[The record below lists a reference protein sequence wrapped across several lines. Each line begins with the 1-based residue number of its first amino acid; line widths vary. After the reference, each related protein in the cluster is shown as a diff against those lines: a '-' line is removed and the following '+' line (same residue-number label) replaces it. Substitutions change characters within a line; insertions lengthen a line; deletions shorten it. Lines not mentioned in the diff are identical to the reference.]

1 MHTRC
6 SMPCLQTPGVVPS
19 AWRGALAAVCWLA
32 LALLAQAVLP
42 RPALAQARSFSDQ
55 FDFERFKDGF
65 QHEIAFREA
74 AIHVAWGAEPLCDDT
89 TEIEP
94 FVLWSTRT
102 LRRRLSARQ
111 EKLFTEATGM
121 DQHWRVAWLDE
132 AAPDALKIGTRVV
145 AVNQRPLPE
154 PGTRFEMT
162 ALLRGGSTLSVDDQ
176 AFWAVMHQAREEANE
191 GQRMTLTLEGG
202 QQVVVSTQTGC
213 AGSVVATAFDD
224 EPGNFL
230 RQEGK
235 RSKLPGHALM
245 GASHRDEFRW
255 LAAFGTY
262 FLASE
267 GSIRRERSAES
278 AGQAYLV
285 GKVLTLAVPGAGTLL
300 SAIEA
305 QTQRALQVDSLVGGA
320 DLFANEVVMALG
332 GNPAAGLR
340 LVDRLQAAG
349 APIDVLQPDAFR
361 RSNIELQLQ
370 RLREIDAARRQA
382 EAAEAAG
389 AGQGAAARR

>member
-1 MHTRC
+1 MWSLH
-6 SMPCLQTPGVVPS
+6 TPGTVRA
-19 AWRGALAAVCWLA
+19 AWRGTLAAAFLA
-32 LALLAQAVLP
+32 LAVLP
-42 RPALAQARSFSDQ
+42 TAAQVRSFADQ

-102 LRRRLSARQ
+102 LRKRLSAKQ

-145 AVNQRPLPE
+145 AVNKRPLPE

-176 AFWAVMHQAREEANE
+176 AFWTVMHKAREEANE

-202 QQVVVSTQTGC
+202 QEVVASTQTGC
-213 AGSVVATAFDD
+213 AGSVMATAFDD

-235 RSKLPGHALM
+235 RSKLPGNALM

-255 LAAFGTY
+255 LAAFGTF

-267 GSIRRERSAES
+267 GSVRRERSAES
-278 AGQAYLV
+278 AGQAYMV

-332 GNPAAGLR
+332 GDPGAGLR
-340 LVDRLQAAG
+340 LVDRLKASG

-370 RLREIDAARRQA
+370 RLREIDAARRKA
-382 EAAEAAG
+382 EAAEAAAE
-389 AGQGAAARR
+389 AGGGAAKR

>member
-1 MHTRC
+1 MLSAPRAGW
-6 SMPCLQTPGVVPS
+6 GVLLLV
-19 AWRGALAAVCWLA
+19 ALWLPAARA
-32 LALLAQAVLP
+32 GE
-42 RPALAQARSFSDQ
+42 FSDE
-55 FDFERFKDGF
+55 FDRQRFKDGF

-89 TEIEP
+89 SEIEP

-102 LRRRLSARQ
+102 LRKRLSNHQ
-111 EKLFTEATGM
+111 EKLFTQATGM

-132 AAPDALKIGTRVV
+132 AAPDELKIGTRVI
-145 AVNQRPLPE
+145 AVNKRPLPE
-154 PGTRFEMT
+154 PGTKFEMT

-176 AFWAVMHQAREEANE
+176 AFWTVMHKAREEAID
-191 GQRMTLTLEGG
+191 GQQMTLTLEGG
-202 QQVVVSTQTGC
+202 KEVKVSTQTGC

-230 RQEGK
+230 RQEG
-235 RSKLPGHALM
+235 RRTKLPGNALM
-245 GASHRDEFRW
+245 AASHRDEFRW
-255 LAAFGTY
+255 LAAFGTF

-267 GSIRRERSAES
+267 GSVRRERSAES
-278 AGQAYLV
+278 AGQAYMV

-320 DLFANEVVMALG
+320 DLFANEVVMAMG

-340 LVDRLQAAG
+340 LVDRVKAAG

-361 RSNIELQLQ
+361 RSNIELHLKQ
-370 RLREIDAARRQA
+370 LREIDAARRKADAAA

-389 AGQGAAARR
+389 GTAPKDGVAKEAVPPRKP

>member
-1 MHTRC
+1 MRVLVRVLVRVL
-6 SMPCLQTPGVVPS
+6 MQVLGRVARPILLPILM
-19 AWRGALAAVCWLA
+19 LAAA
-32 LALLAQAVLP
+32 G
-42 RPALAQARSFSDQ
+42 PAARAASLNDE
-55 FDFERFKDGF
+55 FDRERFKDGF

-89 TEIEP
+89 SEIEP
-94 FVLWSTRT
+94 FVLWSTRS
-102 LRRRLSARQ
+102 LRRRLSAQQ
-111 EKLFTEATGM
+111 EKLFLQATGM
-121 DQHWRVAWLDE
+121 DQHWRVAWVDE
-132 AAPDALKIGTRVV
+132 AAPDELKVGTRVI
-145 AVNQRPLPE
+145 AVNKRPLPE

-176 AFWAVMHQAREEANE
+176 AFWTVMHKAREEAND

-202 QQVVVSTQTGC
+202 REVQVSTQTGC
-213 AGSVVATAFDD
+213 AGSVMATAFDD

-230 RQEGK
+230 RQDG
-235 RSKLPGHALM
+235 RRTKLPGNALM
-245 GASHRDEFRW
+245 AANHRDEFRW
-255 LAAFGTY
+255 LAAFGTF

-267 GSIRRERSAES
+267 GSIRRERKAES
-278 AGQAYLV
+278 AGQAYMV

-320 DLFANEVVMALG
+320 DLFANEVVMAMG
-332 GNPAAGLR
+332 GDPGAGLR
-340 LVDRLQAAG
+340 LVNRLQAVG

-361 RSNIELQLQ
+361 RSNIALQLEQ
-370 RLREIDAARRQA
+370 LRAIDTARRKAEAAA

-389 AGQGAAARR
+389 GAGRKP